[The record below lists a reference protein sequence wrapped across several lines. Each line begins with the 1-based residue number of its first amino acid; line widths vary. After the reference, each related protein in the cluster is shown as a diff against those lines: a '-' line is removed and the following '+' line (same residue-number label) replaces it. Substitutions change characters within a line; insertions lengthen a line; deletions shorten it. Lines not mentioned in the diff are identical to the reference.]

1 MRFNNVSIESIAYE
15 RAPLRVSSAS
25 IEDRLHPAM
34 SRMRLPPHPIE
45 LLTGIQERGFW
56 EPGTP
61 VHEVATRAGRRA
73 MTLAGVERQQ
83 IGLLVSTSVS
93 KDFLEPSMAC
103 LAHGALGLSPSCRNF
118 DIANACLGFMN
129 GVEVAGQMI
138 EAGLVDYA
146 LIVDGENSGDIVENT
161 LRRLL
166 APDATSQDFWDNF
179 ATLTLGSAAV
189 AMVLG
194 RADRS
199 RTSHRVNGSVGL
211 ADTDNNR
218 LCIGTS
224 ERMVTDSTKL
234 LKAGVAL
241 ARRTWVRA
249 AEELPGWNAA
259 QIDQYICHQVGKA
272 HLTALCDALSIPF
285 ARCFPTYMTFGNVGP
300 AAVPLTLALAEEAG
314 RVRPGDHVA
323 LMGIGSG
330 LNVSMMSVTW

>member
-1 MRFNNVSIESIAYE
+1 MRFHNVSIESIAYE
-15 RAPLRVSSAS
+15 RAPLRVTSAAL
-25 IEDRLHPAM
+25 EDRLHPAM

-45 LLTGIQERGFW
+45 LLTGIVERGFW

-73 MTLAGVERQQ
+73 LTQAGIDRQDVG
-83 IGLLVSTSVS
+83 ILISTSVS

-103 LAHGALGLSPSCRNF
+103 LAHGALGLSPTCRNF

-129 GVEVAGQMI
+129 GMEIAGQMI
-138 EAGLVDYA
+138 DGGLVDYA
-146 LIVDGENSGDIVENT
+146 LLVDGENSGDIVENT
-161 LRRLL
+161 VRRLL

-199 RTSHRVNGSVGL
+199 RTSHRVNGSVSL
-211 ADTDNNR
+211 ADTENNR
-218 LCIGTS
+218 LCIGTPD
-224 ERMVTDSTKL
+224 RMVTDSTRL

-241 ARRTWVRA
+241 ARRTWGRA
-249 AEELPGWNAA
+249 CEELPNWHAS

-272 HLTALCDALSIPF
+272 HLTALCDTLQVPLAK
-285 ARCFPTYMTFGNVGP
+285 CFPTYMTYGNVGP
-300 AAVPLTLALAEEAG
+300 AAVPLTLTLAEEAN
-314 RVRPGDHVA
+314 RVRQGDHVA

-330 LNVSMMSVTW
+330 LNVAMMSVTW